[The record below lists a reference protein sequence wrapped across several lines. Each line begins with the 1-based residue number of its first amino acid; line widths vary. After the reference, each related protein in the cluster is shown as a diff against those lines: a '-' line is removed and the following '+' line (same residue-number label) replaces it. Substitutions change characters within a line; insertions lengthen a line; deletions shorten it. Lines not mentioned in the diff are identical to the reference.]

1 MFDTIIDSTAE
12 ATQTVCHWCCESPSD
27 ARFAGRCATCE
38 MLRQLQ
44 RLPIA
49 YAIRKIQDAPTAAVA
64 RRVLANYIDDLKCVY
79 DDTVLA

>member
-1 MFDTIIDSTAE
+1 
-12 ATQTVCHWCCESPSD
+12 
-27 ARFAGRCATCE
+27 